1 MTELQQV
8 QKELA
13 EIKSLLSAIIKQNM
27 TFSVSAHEKGQIV
40 AKALEESQRTG
51 NKKILQDAIRKVNGG
66 RA

>member
-13 EIKSLLSAIIKQNM
+13 EIKSMLSDPLKQNM
-27 TFSVSAHEKGQIV
+27 PFSVSAHEKGQIV

-51 NKKILQDAIRKVNGG
+51 NKKILKDAIRKVNGC
-66 RA
+66 RT